1 MTMTIIIDII
11 TIIIIILL
19 SPSSSLLFLLLLLL
33 MLLLLSVAGHTV
45 MASMQ
50 ICKGPSLV
58 VIFALFQSAL
68 SI

>member
-1 MTMTIIIDII
+1 MITIII

-19 SPSSSLLFLLLLLL
+19 SPSSSSLLFLLLLLL